1 MKFKDYPLSDGLKN
15 QLAEIGFNRP
25 TDIQF
30 KVIPHVLNG
39 ENVFAV
45 AQTGTGKTAAFAI
58 PVLQQIENWK
68 TKGVKGIKCLVMV
81 PTRELCRQIAA
92 HISNIGKQTSVHVFG
107 LHGGEEQ
114 DAAFKKALNKLDIL
128 VTTPGRMFD
137 LEHQG
142 IISLNHVKIL
152 VLDEADLMLDLGFRK
167 DIFAVCSKFKKT
179 PQTLFFTA
187 TINRKIKTVAY
198 EVVNNPIR
206 IQLSPK
212 NPVAKTI
219 DHSVL
224 FVEMDDKRFF
234 LENMIQND
242 LEKRILVFV
251 RTKVRADRVQQAMIR
266 VGIESSCLHGGMEQE
281 DRFKILDDFKIGTS
295 KVLITTDLSAR
306 GIDIP
311 SVDVVVNYDMP
322 EHPETYVHRCGRTG
336 RGNKRGNAISLCSPG
351 EIPLL
356 KEIEAYTGQEI
367 ERFELSGREYSD
379 IVFDSE
385 DPHYDWQKLIQQANE
400 EEGTKDTW

>member
-281 DRFKILDDFKIGTS
+281 DRFNILDDFKIGTS

>member
-58 PVLQQIENWK
+58 PVLHKVEKWK
-68 TKGVKGIKCLVMV
+68 AKGSKGIKCLVMV
-81 PTRELCRQIAA
+81 PTRELCRQIAT
-92 HISNIGKQTSVHVFG
+92 HISNIGKQTSVQVFG

-114 DAAFKKALNKLDIL
+114 DAAFKKALKNLDIL

-142 IISLNHVKIL
+142 VISLNEVKIL

-167 DIFAVCSKFKKT
+167 DIFAVCKKLKKT

-198 EVVNNPIR
+198 QVVNNPIR

-242 LEKRILVFV
+242 PEKRVLVFV
-251 RTKVRADRVQQAMIR
+251 RTKVRADRVQQAMHR
-266 VGIESSCLHGGMEQE
+266 VGIACSCLHGGMEQE
-281 DRFKILDDFKIGTS
+281 DRFKILDAFKSGTS
-295 KVLITTDLSAR
+295 NVLITTDVSAR

-336 RGNKRGNAISLCSPG
+336 RGNKLGNAISLCSPG
-351 EIPLL
+351 EMHLL
-356 KEIEAYTGQEI
+356 KEIETYTGQEI
-367 ERFELSGREYSD
+367 ERFELSGRDYAD

-385 DPHYDWQKLIQQANE
+385 DPHYDWQKLIKQANE
-400 EEGTKDTW
+400 EEGTMDSW